1 MGSSLLLAILVSLM
15 PQAAANQQLS
25 VLHIKIT
32 LVDPDGTTTPVPRH
46 ALLISDNPASA
57 PPRRIVTTLAG
68 TADVQLRPG
77 SYTVESDK
85 PVAFHGKAYQW
96 TQILTIRAG
105 REANL
110 ELTAKNAE
118 VEAITAA
125 NPTSAAPMETDPLTL
140 LMPWQDSIVALW
152 TPTAHASGF
161 VIDARGLIVTNQ
173 RVVGT
178 AASVE
183 VQLTPANKVEARVLA
198 SDPARDVAVLWI
210 DPKVIASVR
219 PLPLG
224 CGQDAK
230 PVVDGQEIFTI
241 GSPMREPKGISSGNV
256 RDVGPQGIVFDVRLA
271 TGSAGGPVFTADGK
285 VLGISSLVD
294 EKDDTA
300 RGDSRVVRVNAA
312 CEVVASAEKK
322 MSGAPPNAT
331 ALPVEPTHPFPP
343 DALKDAAQRRAGS
356 LNPYQITSSD
366 FEINFI
372 TPIMTYGIQWQAEQA
387 SRRERGRG
395 GQAPEPPM
403 VRPLMDFSN
412 WTEYVWDFPPVL
424 MVRVTPKFEESFWTK
439 VARGAASTQG
449 MAIPEI
455 KRFSSAFS
463 RMRAYCGDSEVTPI
477 HRLKL
482 ERRVSETVTINEGLY
497 VFDPGALGPQ
507 CGTVKVVM
515 YSEKEPEKPDT
526 RVVDSNVIQQIKQDF
541 APWATKQHQD
551 P

>member
-1 MGSSLLLAILVSLM
+1 MVPSLLLAILVSLM

-96 TQILTIRAG
+96 TQTLTILAG

-118 VEAITAA
+118 VEAITATNA
-125 NPTSAAPMETDPLTL
+125 TSAAPIETDPLAL
-140 LMPWQDSIVALW
+140 LMPWQDSVVALW

-183 VQLTPANKVEARVLA
+183 VQLSAANKVESRVLA
-198 SDPARDVAVLWI
+198 SDPARDVAVLWV

-224 CGQDAK
+224 CGQEAK

-241 GSPMREPKGISSGNV
+241 GFPMREAKGISSGNV

-300 RGDSRVVRVNAA
+300 RGDSRVVRVDAA

-331 ALPVEPTHPFPP
+331 ALPVEPTRPFPP

-372 TPIMTYGIQWQAEQA
+372 TPVMTYGIQWQAEQT

-412 WTEYVWDFPPVL
+412 WAEYVWDFPPVL

-477 HRLKL
+477 HRFTL

-497 VFDPGALGPQ
+497 VFDPGALSPQ

-526 RVVDSNVIQQIKQDF
+526 RVVEPNVIQQIKQDF
-541 APWATKQHQD
+541 APWAAK
-551 P
+551 